1 MVGDGVIDMQAG
13 KAFGM
18 FSVGVLS
25 GNSTRD
31 HLVAHGADLVLESA
45 VDLLPHLPANQ
56 DATA

>member
-25 GNSTRD
+25 GTSTRD
-31 HLVAHGADLVLESA
+31 RLVENGADLVLDSA
-45 VDLLPHLPANQ
+45 VDLLPHLARGR
-56 DATA
+56 DTTV